1 MKKVLLTGADGFIG
15 SHLTHSLLKNGY
27 KVMALSY
34 YNSFNNYG
42 WLDFINV
49 TSNKNL
55 KIISGD
61 ITDSSFVN
69 SISKNVDYI
78 IHLAS
83 LISIPYSFLSP
94 NVFVNTNITGTLN
107 LLEAASSNKIKK
119 FIHTSTS
126 EVYGTAQY
134 TPIDE
139 KHPLNPQSPYA
150 ATKVGADSLVNSYF
164 FSKSVP
170 VVTLRPFNVFGPR
183 QSARAIIPTII
194 SQCLKKTKSLNLGNL
209 NSIRD
214 FTYVEDTVDAYIKT
228 LRSENSKIFGETIN
242 IGSGYPITIEDLVK
256 KIIKLTNYN
265 GNLKIQKQRLRP
277 HKSEVEVLHCDNKK
291 AKKLLQWQIKET
303 KEDYFDKNLKQT
315 INWFDDKNNLNR
327 YKHTTYNI

>member
-27 KVMALSY
+27 KVKALSY

-42 WLDFINV
+42 WLDFTNSN
-49 TSNKNL
+49 SNKNL

-94 NVFVNTNITGTLN
+94 NVYVNTNITGTLN
-107 LLEAASSNKIKK
+107 LLEAASLNKIKK

-139 KHPLNPQSPYA
+139 NHPLNPQSPYA

-164 FSKSVP
+164 FSRSIP

-194 SQCLKKTKSLNLGNL
+194 SQCLQNTKSLNLGNL

-228 LRSENSKIFGETIN
+228 LRSKNSKILGETLN
-242 IGSGYPITIEDLVK
+242 IGSGYPITIESLVK
-256 KIIKLTNYN
+256 KIIKFTNYK
-265 GNLKIQKQRLRP
+265 GTLRVQKQRLRP
-277 HKSEVEVLHCDNKK
+277 HRSEVEILHCQNTK
-291 AKKLLQWQIKET
+291 AKKLIKWQIKET
-303 KEDYFDKNLKQT
+303 KEKYFEKNLKET
-315 INWFDDKNNLNR
+315 INWFEDRDNLNR